1 MWTIGSVTFILG
13 LPYFQICMH
22 TRTSK
27 ISDFAMCCYIL
38 KWLPIIICIINTKIL
53 LLTKEDLPQQVI
65 SARTDQK
72 NKVLFFFPQKKV
84 ISCFQALKFI

>member
-13 LPYFQICMH
+13 LLYFQICMH

-27 ISDFAMCCYIL
+27 ISDLAMCYYIL
-38 KWLPIIICIINTKIL
+38 KWLPFVICIINAKIL
-53 LLTKEDLPQQVI
+53 VLTKEDLPQQVI
-65 SARTDQK
+65 SAHTLEK